1 MITGFRNI
9 TGTLAVFTAS
19 LMLSACNQAEEVP
32 PLGTPQQMMAN
43 EMQPTADIFWGA
55 VGAKSELV
63 DGEAVFT
70 EWQPETDAEWEET
83 HAAAV
88 RLGELGAIL
97 KTPAYAE
104 GRGDNWM
111 AYSQGL
117 VDVSA
122 QAAEAALARDP
133 DAIFEVGGTIYSVC
147 SACHRM
153 YPPEELPEGVTVD
166 DVAQPRPNEDL
177 LRDDYVEE
185 ANGQ

>member
-1 MITGFRNI
+1 MKTDFRSI
-9 TGTLAVFTAS
+9 TGTLVILATA
-19 LMLSACNQAEEVP
+19 LTLPACNQAEEVP
-32 PLGTPQQMMAN
+32 PLGTAQQMMAN

-55 VGAKSELV
+55 VGAKSELI

-70 EWQPETDAEWEET
+70 EWQPETDAEWDEA

-88 RLGELGAIL
+88 RLGELGEIM

-122 QAAEAALARDP
+122 QAAEAALARDA

-153 YPPEELPEGVTVD
+153 YPPEELPEGMTVD

-177 LRDDYVEE
+177 SLTEYVEE
-185 ANGQ
+185 ADVE